1 MPGLDRCG
9 GCGTIIGMTD
19 PTLDALA
26 AALGITLQ
34 PEWRGGVR
42 MNLMTSLRLAA
53 LVAEFPL
60 DDEADAA
67 PVFRA

>member
-1 MPGLDRCG
+1 
-9 GCGTIIGMTD
+9 MTD